1 MLLYIGGG
9 GFPLVRTSLLSTLSS
24 GCSIA
29 APATPGLIKDV
40 DEANKQGIYPYLL
53 TRDERI
59 LSIRV
64 FTDNIFNCRKWKPTI
79 SRHGAEVAWPST

>member
-1 MLLYIGGG
+1 M
-9 GFPLVRTSLLSTLSS
+9 S
-24 GCSIA
+24 GCSVT

-53 TRDERI
+53 TSDERI

-64 FTDNIFNCRKWKPTI
+64 FADNVSNCRKWKPTI
-79 SRHGAEVAWPST
+79 SRHGAEAARPST